1 MTTQAQPMMARRTPT
16 LGQKPVRKTNPAATA
31 TRTIASDRI
40 EKVGAPFERPPAD
53 RPAAAARM
61 NANSPVVLS
70 PAAPHFIAPAA
81 TRANTAPAP
90 ASAHVDMTS
99 SLPRNAKIAAST
111 IPGAPTAS
119 QLVRALP
126 APPQLQPSAAM
137 ATPIRI
143 SVSSRNTTLLLSA
156 GELPALFA
164 PSSLG
169 CIRRA
174 AEGAGTASLSR
185 GDTSSSHRGTTESN
199 VVFPGLESAP
209 K

>member
-1 MTTQAQPMMARRTPT
+1 MTTQAQPTIARRTPT
-16 LGQKPVRKTNPAATA
+16 LGQKPARKTNPAATA

-40 EKVGAPFERPPAD
+40 EKVGAPFERPPAE

-61 NANSPVVLS
+61 KANRPVVLS
-70 PAAPHFIAPAA
+70 PAAPHFIDPAA

-90 ASAHVDMTS
+90 ASAHVDMS
-99 SLPRNAKIAAST
+99 WSPRNAKIAAST

-119 QLVRALP
+119 QPVRALP
-126 APPQLQPSAAM
+126 APPQFQPSAAI

-143 SVSSRNTTLLLSA
+143 SDSSRNTTLLLSA
-156 GELPALFA
+156 GGFPALFA
-164 PSSLG
+164 PSPHG

-174 AEGAGTASLSR
+174 AECAGTASVSR
-185 GDTSSSHRGTTESN
+185 GDYSSHHRVTTESK